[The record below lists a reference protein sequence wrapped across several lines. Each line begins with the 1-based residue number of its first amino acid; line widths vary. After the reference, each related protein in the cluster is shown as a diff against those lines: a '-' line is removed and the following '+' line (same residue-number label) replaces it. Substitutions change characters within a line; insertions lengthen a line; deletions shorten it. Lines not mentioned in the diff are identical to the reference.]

1 MKGHVMKRAAR
12 VRSMRRKASAK
23 AYAASALA
31 RAARAAAPDL
41 LPGAMDPDVDVPSDV
56 DSVPS
61 APAAG
66 EDLLAEVLGPRRVPL
81 RGAARAQP
89 LGAPPGARAA
99 PPAPALRR
107 SGRVIVPRAPSSSA
121 EEGSEEEGSGPSSS
135 SEDEGAFVRR
145 RRGGGKRKRAGKGL
159 RRPTKGVMHVHAYM
173 RDRCLSRPFS
183 STVRVC

>member
-1 MKGHVMKRAAR
+1 MKVRAAR
-12 VRSMRRKASAK
+12 KDVRTKLVRRKAAAK
-23 AYAASALA
+23 AN
-31 RAARAAAPDL
+31 AARVAARMAHGAANL

-61 APAAG
+61 VPAAA

-89 LGAPPGARAA
+89 LCAPPGARPA
-99 PPAPALRR
+99 PPEPALRR
-107 SGRVIVPRAPSSSA
+107 SGCAIVRRAPSS
-121 EEGSEEEGSGPSSS
+121 SEEEGSGPSSS

-159 RRPTKGVMHVHAYM
+159 RRAAKGVVHVHTYM
-173 RDRCLSRPFS
+173 LGRCLSRPF
-183 STVRVC
+183 

>member
-1 MKGHVMKRAAR
+1 
-12 VRSMRRKASAK
+12 
-23 AYAASALA
+23 
-31 RAARAAAPDL
+31 
-41 LPGAMDPDVDVPSDV
+41 MDVDVDVPSDV

-89 LGAPPGARAA
+89 LGAPPCARPAS
-99 PPAPALRR
+99 PAPAPRR
-107 SGRVIVPRAPSSSA
+107 SGRVIVRRAPSSSE
-121 EEGSEEEGSGPSSS
+121 EEGSEDTGSGPSSS

-159 RRPTKGVMHVHAYM
+159 RRPAKGMVRAKAFM
-173 RDRCLSRPFS
+173 RGCCLSRPTTS
-183 STVRVC
+183 ASCMGRAC